1 MLYAGFESMSKYIIE
16 RKNKLLEKENNR
28 YELNM

>member
-1 MLYAGFESMSKYIIE
+1 MRDSSMSKYILE
-16 RKNKLLEKENNR
+16 RKNKLLEKENDR